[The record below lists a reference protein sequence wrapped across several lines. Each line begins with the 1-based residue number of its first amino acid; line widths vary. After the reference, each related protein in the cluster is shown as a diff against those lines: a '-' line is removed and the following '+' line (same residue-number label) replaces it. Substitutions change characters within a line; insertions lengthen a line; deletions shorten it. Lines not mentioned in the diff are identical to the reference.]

1 MSLEIMLI
9 VAVTAVIQSVFGAG
23 VLLIGTPF
31 LLLLGYDFVDVLI
44 VLLPI
49 SLAMNVMK
57 MTKYHAHIDLELL
70 RKVMWLTLPP
80 IAVFLF
86 LVTHV
91 SMNIGLIIGP
101 FLLFIAFKSISAT
114 VEQIL
119 DRLMAYENVYLLTVG
134 VVHGTSNLGGSLLTA
149 LVHHKHYPKDVA
161 RVTIAACYSS
171 FAVVQLLTLCV
182 FSRQQIDI
190 PVLGNLIY
198 ILVGTIIVEL
208 IDVTLFS
215 RIEHERY
222 RYIFG
227 IFLAF
232 AGLVLIAK
240 SFMQ

>member
-9 VAVTAVIQSVFGAG
+9 VVVTAVVQSIFGAG
-23 VLLIGTPF
+23 VLLIGTP
-31 LLLLGYDFVDVLI
+31 LMLLLGYPFVDVLI

-57 MTKYHAHIDLELL
+57 ITKYHAHIDLALL
-70 RKVMWLTLPP
+70 RKVMMLALPT

-91 SMNIGLIIGP
+91 RINIGLIIGP

-119 DRLMAYENVYLLTVG
+119 DRLMRYENVYLLAVG
-134 VVHGTSNLGGSLLTA
+134 IVHGTSNLGGSLLTA
-149 LVHHKHYPKDVA
+149 LIHHKHYPKDVA
-161 RVTIAACYSS
+161 RVTIAACYCS
-171 FAVVQLLTLCV
+171 FAVVQLLTLAV

-190 PVLGNLIY
+190 PVFGNIIY
-198 ILVGTIIVEL
+198 MLVATVIFEL
-208 IDVTLFS
+208 IDSTFFD
-215 RIEHERY
+215 RIEQDRY
-222 RYIFG
+222 RHIFAG
-227 IFLAF
+227 FLAF
-232 AGLVLIAK
+232 SGLVLIAK

>member
-190 PVLGNLIY
+190 PIIGNIIY
-198 ILVGTIIVEL
+198 MLVATVIFEL
-208 IDVTLFS
+208 IDSTFFS
-215 RIEHERY
+215 RIEQDKY
-222 RYIFG
+222 RHIFAG
-227 IFLAF
+227 FLAF
-232 AGLVLIAK
+232 SGLVLIIK
-240 SFMQ
+240 SFVL